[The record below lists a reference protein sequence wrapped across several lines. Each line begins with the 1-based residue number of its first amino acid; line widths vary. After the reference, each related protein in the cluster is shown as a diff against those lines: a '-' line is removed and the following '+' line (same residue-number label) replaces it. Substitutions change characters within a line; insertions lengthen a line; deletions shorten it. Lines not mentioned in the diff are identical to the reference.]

1 MSNGV
6 IVKEYNSLPG
16 GGKENN
22 ETLEEAV
29 KRELLEELNVEIEV
43 LEYLG
48 KNVYENREDN
58 FFACTI
64 KNGKPHLGGEE
75 LEKNCKENYYEPMWV
90 SHSTKGFSNEDLEMI
105 NRAMKL
111 HK

>member
-22 ETLEEAV
+22 ETLEETV

-58 FFACTI
+58 FFACAI
-64 KNGKPHLGGEE
+64 KNGTPHLGGEE
-75 LEKNCKENYYEPMWV
+75 LEKNCEENYYEPMWV
-90 SHSTKGFSNEDLEMI
+90 APSAKGFSNDDLEMI

-111 HK
+111 YR